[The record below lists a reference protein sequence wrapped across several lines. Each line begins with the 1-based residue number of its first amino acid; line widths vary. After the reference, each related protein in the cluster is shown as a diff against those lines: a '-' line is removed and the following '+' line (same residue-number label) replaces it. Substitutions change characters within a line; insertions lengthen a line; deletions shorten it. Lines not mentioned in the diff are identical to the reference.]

1 MEIRKLTL
9 DPGTTL
15 LKIDQ
20 LIKKNIIQ
28 DSQRTVTT
36 PDNKK
41 DWNTILQNNFKLSN
55 AEDGYRLAG
64 QLFYHLQ
71 CSRGAIEQLMKEA
84 KAQSQKE
91 DNVSSAITTLTAEI
105 NKKFDLLSSE
115 QALLKQHVTMLSVLP
130 AQCQE
135 PPTPTLL
142 SNIVSGVTGTGM
154 TPNTA
159 SPKYSKNN
167 NLRPPSSSGP
177 TEVITISLPTDPGE
191 KNSACQDI
199 SKNLADVQ
207 VKFMKISDN
216 RMTIGFPNA
225 DERGRAKANNEQ
237 LAKEKSLE
245 ITERPKMLPK
255 ITVKNVHKDI
265 FNGMDLSALNG
276 NPSNAEQKEKMENLR
291 DLQKERILE
300 LILKKNPEVKL
311 LVDNG
316 HTLKVVYL
324 QCDRA
329 LQKYYTMALQTSP
342 AIRRQL
348 INCQGGRLY
357 LGNESYPF
365 SDRFYYKVCFHCQ
378 ELSHVAKDCPN
389 RTNDPVCLYCSDAH
403 QSSTCPVK
411 KNPSRHNCAIC
422 LKSENQ
428 RVKKE
433 ANSHNTAAYEECP
446 VQQNIINNIYN
457 KTDFL
462 STQAM

>member
-300 LILKKNPEVKL
+300 LILKKNPEV
-311 LVDNG
+311 
-316 HTLKVVYL
+316 
-324 QCDRA
+324 
-329 LQKYYTMALQTSP
+329 
-342 AIRRQL
+342 
-348 INCQGGRLY
+348 
-357 LGNESYPF
+357 
-365 SDRFYYKVCFHCQ
+365 
-378 ELSHVAKDCPN
+378 
-389 RTNDPVCLYCSDAH
+389 
-403 QSSTCPVK
+403 
-411 KNPSRHNCAIC
+411 
-422 LKSENQ
+422 
-428 RVKKE
+428 
-433 ANSHNTAAYEECP
+433 
-446 VQQNIINNIYN
+446 
-457 KTDFL
+457 
-462 STQAM
+462 